1 MPGDEVRDVE
11 EVEPPPENERGEHR
25 TVDTATAP
33 ERSDPDEGE
42 QVDRGARHEAERA
55 VKEEAGYAALGC
67 VVQDLLLVADEEVP
81 RARYEPP
88 EEPPV
93 EIAEQE
99 HQREEWQRR
108 GKEAAHEVAPRPKR
122 GVRDDE
128 AEPDRDEPPAG
139 RQPRQRPNECA
150 REREVAHRCRGA
162 MADQTHDG
170 HEHHRGNEVGVDLRR
185 VREEGMHEDRRRDG
199 EERDPSIECEI
210 A

>member
-1 MPGDEVRDVE
+1 E
-11 EVEPPPENERGEHR
+11 EVEPPSENERGEHR
-25 TVDTATAP
+25 TVNTATAP
-33 ERSDPDEGE
+33 ERSDPDERE

-55 VKEEAGYAALGC
+55 VEEEAGYAALGR

-99 HQREEWQRR
+99 HQRGEWQRR

-139 RQPRQRPNECA
+139 RQPRQRPNERA
-150 REREVAHRCRGA
+150 REREISHRCRGTWP
-162 MADQTHDG
+162 DQTHGG

-185 VREEGMHEDRRRDG
+185 VREEGMHEDRGRDG